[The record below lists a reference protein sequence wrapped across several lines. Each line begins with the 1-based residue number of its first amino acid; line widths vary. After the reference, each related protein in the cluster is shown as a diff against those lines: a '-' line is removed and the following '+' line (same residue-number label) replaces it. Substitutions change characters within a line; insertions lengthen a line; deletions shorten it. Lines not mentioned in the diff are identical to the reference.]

1 MSDIIELKR
10 IGGND
15 VFTIGKIDIEI
26 YKCVAEDIVTDEVII
41 TDERIQHIKSR
52 HPDDYEKYCKYMSEI
67 IKNLEYI
74 IEANKPR
81 TALLL
86 KSFEDEG
93 IPFKTILR
101 LVTSSDNITYKNSII
116 TFMKINDKEWNRL
129 IKNKKILYKSE

>member
-1 MSDIIELKR
+1 MRDIIELKR

-67 IKNLEYI
+67 VKNPEYI
-74 IEANKPR
+74 IEAN
-81 TALLL
+81 
-86 KSFEDEG
+86 
-93 IPFKTILR
+93 
-101 LVTSSDNITYKNSII
+101 
-116 TFMKINDKEWNRL
+116 
-129 IKNKKILYKSE
+129 